1 VSVKDFILGDRKP
14 KITSRTAVLLT
25 DAGKK
30 TAEQYLAGGKNFAIL
45 SVLQD
50 HHMARTVSDIANETD
65 IDINEVKER
74 VKILARQGQVR
85 LMSEY
90 EV

>member
-1 VSVKDFILGDRKP
+1 MGALDFLKKGGKP

-25 DAGKK
+25 ETGKK

-65 IDINEVKER
+65 IDLNEVIER

-85 LMSEY
+85 LMSEF
-90 EV
+90 ES